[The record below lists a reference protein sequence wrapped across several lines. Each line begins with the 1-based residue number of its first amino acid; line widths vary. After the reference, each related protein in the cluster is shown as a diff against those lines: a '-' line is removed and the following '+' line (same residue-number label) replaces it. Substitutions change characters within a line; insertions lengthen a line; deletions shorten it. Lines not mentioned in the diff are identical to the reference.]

1 MSSKTTQKALA
12 RQFMGITSVDEKQA
26 MKVSRRVYNPSS
38 RQAGANALTAPTFQ
52 LLKAANWKLEQACD
66 R

>member
-1 MSSKTTQKALA
+1 
-12 RQFMGITSVDEKQA
+12 MGITSVDEKQA